1 MSKPIITDEQIA
13 AINDLAIGES
23 LELPDGR
30 TVTCQEFRGDTACG
44 PCICEDN
51 DDLDCDLFA
60 CSPCDRD
67 DGASVIFAV
76 SKEA

>member
-1 MSKPIITDEQIA
+1 MSKTIITDEQIA
-13 AINDLAIGES
+13 AINALAIGES
-23 LELPDGR
+23 LTLTDGR
-30 TVTCQEFRGDTACG
+30 TVTCEVFRGDTACG

-60 CSPCDRD
+60 CGPYDRN

-76 SKEA
+76 SEEA